1 MSLFPETNAA
11 LIAKVKDLG
20 DGHSWTEFLGIYEP
34 AIAQMARRR
43 GMQDAD
49 VSDVVQQVLTSVA
62 RSIEDWMPRDGGPP
76 FRAWIAA
83 IARNAISNALARK
96 PIDAATGGTSAFARL
111 HSLPAQASLDATR
124 AELDGEA
131 RKHAVLWAAEQIRH
145 EYSPEVWQCFALTAL
160 HGRSVSD
167 VAAELNRSSG
177 SIYVARYRIIARLKE
192 KVQELSQAWDIGDF
206 EL

>member
-20 DGHSWTEFLGIYEP
+20 DGDSWTEFLGIYQP
-34 AIAQMARRR
+34 AIAKMARRR

-49 VSDVVQQVLTSVA
+49 VLDVVQQILTAVA
-62 RSIEDWMPRDGGPP
+62 RSIENWRPIDGGPP

-83 IARNAISNALARK
+83 IARNAITNALTRK
-96 PIDAATGGTSAFARL
+96 PIDAAPGGSSAFARL
-111 HSLPAQASLDATR
+111 HSLPVRASLDATH
-124 AELDGEA
+124 AELDCEA

-145 EYSPEVWQCFALTAL
+145 EYSPEVWQCFAHTAL
-160 HGRSVSD
+160 EGRSVAD
-167 VAAELNRSSG
+167 VAAELKRSPG

-192 KVQELSQAWDIGDF
+192 KVQEISQDWDIGDSKP
-206 EL
+206 